1 MSKSYIIPTDD
12 KFALGL
18 LNSKTYW
25 FLMKALCPFVRG
37 GYYELRA
44 QYMETLPIP
53 PATPEQKTV
62 IGNLAQ
68 KCQELSEQRYAIE
81 NNFRRRLPDLCPPE
95 QEAKLNN
102 KLKNWWRLD
111 FAGFQRQIKSQFKS
125 SIPLVERNDW
135 QDYLEGEQAKIITFN
150 QQITQH
156 EAELNQEV
164 YDLFDLTPQEIIL
177 VEA

>member
-1 MSKSYIIPTDD
+1 
-12 KFALGL
+12 
-18 LNSKTYW
+18 
-25 FLMKALCPFVRG
+25 
-37 GYYELRA
+37 
-44 QYMETLPIP
+44 METLPIP
-53 PATPEQKTV
+53 PATTEQKTV

-95 QEAKLNN
+95 REAKLNN
-102 KLKNWWRLD
+102 KLKNWWLLD

-125 SIPLVERNDW
+125 SIPPVERNDW
-135 QDYLEGEQAKIITFN
+135 QDYLEGEQAKITTLN